1 MHDLLSVAHQRMRE
15 DQASARRHRLA
26 RRRLHLLSGTLKLD
40 WNVVHD
46 DRRIVASLAF
56 SWRRRPA

>member
-1 MHDLLSVAHQRMRE
+1 MHDLLSVAHQRMRD
-15 DQASARRHRLA
+15 DQVAARRHRLF

-40 WNVVHD
+40 WSVARD
-46 DRRIVASLAF
+46 DRHLSASVAF